1 MIHLLLTTKKFIP
14 NEFHNNFFDIDF
26 KELYNNGLRLIL
38 TDLDNTLIS
47 YADTKPTK
55 KILDKFCE
63 LENIGFEIIVISNN
77 VPTRIKTFLDGTNYK
92 GVGNARKPLL
102 IGLRKAL
109 RLASKHY
116 THMETIIIGDQL
128 MTDVYCANRF
138 NSYSILVNP
147 LVKKTEKWYT
157 KIKRK
162 TEQKMIEKIKRKY
175 NDEYKKLSLN
185 KRR

>member
-1 MIHLLLTTKKFIP
+1 MIHLLLKTKKFIP

-26 KELYNNGLRLIL
+26 KELYNNGLRLVL

-47 YADTKPTK
+47 YDESKPTK
-55 KILDKFCE
+55 KILDKFEE
-63 LENIGFEIIVISNN
+63 LRQIGFEVIVISNN
-77 VPTRIKTFLDGTNYK
+77 VPSRLNAFLDGTSYK

-109 RLASKHY
+109 RLADKDYSHK
-116 THMETIIIGDQL
+116 ETVIIGDQL

-147 LVKKTEKWYT
+147 LKKKTEKWYT
-157 KIKRK
+157 KMNRK
-162 TEQKMIEKIKRKY
+162 TEVKMLKKIERKY
-175 NDEYKKLSLN
+175 NDRFQKLSLY
-185 KRR
+185 KRP